1 MSVQWGEVQSPTVKK
16 MIRQNFKGAYILSGG
31 YSLEKAE
38 HDLLEKSG
46 DLVAF
51 GKPFIFN
58 PDLAE
63 KLQNKWPLTTGDDS
77 KFYTPGAEGYT
88 DYQKHN

>member
-1 MSVQWGEVQSPTVKK
+1 M
-16 MIRQNFKGAYILSGG
+16 SGG

-38 HDLLEKSG
+38 HDLLENLG

-58 PDLAE
+58 PDLVE
-63 KLQNKWPLTTGDDS
+63 KFKNKWPLLTGDDS
-77 KFYTPGAEGYT
+77 KFYTSGPEGYT
-88 DYQKHN
+88 DYPKHK